1 MFVLKERT
9 NIVVQNG
16 LVEFVLL
23 VCYRGVKDVFAFLGK
38 RMFHCTKLVNT
49 PSGLRTIDFETPEK
63 ERFENEMEIRDE
75 FGFLFLTEDLFVSFF
90 LIESGEIEPSFKFVC
105 IVKYFGQLIINAGW
119 DVVIR

>member
-38 RMFHCTKLVNT
+38 RMFHYTKLVNT
-49 PSGLRTIDFETPEK
+49 PGGLRTIDFETPEK
-63 ERFENEMEIRDE
+63 ERFENEMEICDD
-75 FGFLFLTEDLFVSFF
+75 FGFLFLTEDLFMSFF
-90 LIESGEIEPSFKFVC
+90 LIESREIEPAFKFVR
-105 IVKYFGQLIINAGW
+105 IVKYFGQLNINAGW
-119 DVVIR
+119 KIMIR